1 MGLSDSR
8 HRRYTGYVFPPSVAR
23 FRSPPCRASQALKRE
38 APRLIFPR
46 ALSPTTPEGPLAA
59 LACFFTSDL
68 LWLHPSRRTGHL
80 RLPIEA
86 ESGSL
91 ALRLTGSPPDS
102 PAPLPKPTL
111 VRLHVEQ
118 AIYMVNSFQ
127 FTRSARLLLASDR
140 EGALVGSRVF
150 RGCRRE
156 RLRNRPNIDLCATFA
171 ASASARPCPGR
182 SLGEMRL
189 FPWLP
194 EAVR

>member
-8 HRRYTGYVFPPSVAR
+8 QRRFAGYVFPPSVAR
-23 FRSPPCRASQALKRE
+23 FRSPPCRASQA
-38 APRLIFPR
+38 PRPIFPR

-59 LACFFTSDL
+59 SACCFTSG

-91 ALRLTGSPPDS
+91 ALRLACSPPES
-102 PAPLPKPTL
+102 LSVPLLEPTL

-127 FTRSARLLLASDR
+127 FTRSARLTWHTDH
-140 EGALVGSRVF
+140 
-150 RGCRRE
+150 RE
-156 RLRNRPNIDLCATFA
+156 RLSEPISVVR
-171 ASASARPCPGR
+171 GG
-182 SLGEMRL
+182 SL
-189 FPWLP
+189 
-194 EAVR
+194 